1 MRAARLVV
9 GAALVALAACGA
21 RPEERPPLPV
31 RVLVV
36 LPFETAAAADQG
48 GKRGESTPGDVV
60 TAQVYRVLA
69 EQTEYDVVPDLTVE
83 DTLTTPEL
91 RRAVGQLD
99 RAVALGKALGAEA
112 VLVGRVTRFHERVGT
127 AYGASEPA
135 SVGVEMGLV
144 SVAAGELVWKG
155 AFEDTQES
163 LSSNLFDWWMF
174 WEAGPRWLTA
184 AELAGLGVEQL
195 WPQAHDAMVMPE

>member
-1 MRAARLVV
+1 VSAARLL
-9 GAALVALAACGA
+9 ACALLLTLAACGA

-31 RVLVV
+31 RVLAV

-48 GKRGESTPGDVV
+48 TRRGELTPGDVV
-60 TAQVYRVLA
+60 TAQLYRVLA
-69 EQTEYDVVPDLTVE
+69 EQTEFDVVPDLTVV
-83 DTLTTPEL
+83 DTLGTPEL
-91 RRAVGQLD
+91 RRAIGQLD

-112 VLVGRVTRFHERVGT
+112 VLVGRVTRFRERVGT
-127 AYGASEPA
+127 AYGASQGA

-144 SVAAGELVWKG
+144 SVAAGELVWQG
-155 AFEDTQES
+155 EFEDTQEA

-174 WEAGPRWLTA
+174 WDAGPRWLTA

-195 WPQAHDAMVMPE
+195 WPQAHGAMTMPE